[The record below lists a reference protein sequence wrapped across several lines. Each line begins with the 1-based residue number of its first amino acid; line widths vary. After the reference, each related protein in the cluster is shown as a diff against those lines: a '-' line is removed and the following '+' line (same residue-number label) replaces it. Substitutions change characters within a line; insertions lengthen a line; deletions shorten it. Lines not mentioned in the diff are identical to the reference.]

1 MAHVSGA
8 SEVET
13 QANPSRQPMRRARDS
28 VLQLLRYHARIMA
41 KRQTSDILR
50 WAHLGAAARLKEL
63 DDERAAI
70 MKAFPAL
77 NSSSA
82 RATRARTVRTSDPLA
97 PPAQRKR
104 RTMSAA
110 ARKRISD
117 AQKKRWAAQRAGKG

>member
-1 MAHVSGA
+1 
-8 SEVET
+8 
-13 QANPSRQPMRRARDS
+13 
-28 VLQLLRYHARIMA
+28 MA

-70 MKAFPAL
+70 LKAFPAL
-77 NSSSA
+77 NSASA
-82 RATRARTVRTSDPLA
+82 RATRARIAKENVETSDYDA
-97 PPAQRKR
+97 RPARRKR